1 MYYHDREEWRYRARC
16 GRLPRIA
23 LVLSTVV
30 AVLGI
35 LCPVAVQGAEAWE
48 ILLTQQ
54 LKDQQRCTLALIL
67 NVNEVRVGDRVGL
80 VGRVRCVD
88 TREFDFQREQV
99 NQRFEIKLCQPAVC

>member
-1 MYYHDREEWRYRARC
+1 MSYHDCEDQRHPAPRAR
-16 GRLPRIA
+16 LSRIA
-23 LVLSTVV
+23 RVLST
-30 AVLGI
+30 AAALGI
-35 LCPVAVQGAEAWE
+35 LGAAAVQGAEAWE

-80 VGRVRCVD
+80 VGRIRCVD